1 MIDIA
6 KNVIFWGRKTMTTR
20 RVELT
25 CDAETLGE
33 IPIKTGIFHRDALAP
48 MLFLIVLIPLTLI
61 LRTANPGMNFEL
73 ERW

>member
-1 MIDIA
+1 M
-6 KNVIFWGRKTMTTR
+6 KSWK
-20 RVELT
+20 VELIRVS
-25 CDAETLGE
+25 ETLGE